1 MCEHPPTHTQLG
13 YTDVQCHYQAVCL
26 WFADMFFCT
35 NMQGAAQ
42 FAADCEAVMALLQP
56 YTPRPTAHFR
66 ELCDA
71 ARLLTLQ
78 QDRVRSTDFSCS

>member
-1 MCEHPPTHTQLG
+1 
-13 YTDVQCHYQAVCL
+13 
-26 WFADMFFCT
+26 
-35 NMQGAAQ
+35 MQGAAQ

-78 QDRVRSTDFSCS
+78 QDRVRRITAFMEQQQCML

>member
-1 MCEHPPTHTQLG
+1 
-13 YTDVQCHYQAVCL
+13 
-26 WFADMFFCT
+26 
-35 NMQGAAQ
+35 MQGAAQ

-78 QDRVRSTDFSCS
+78 QDRVCITTTCFEKRHRML